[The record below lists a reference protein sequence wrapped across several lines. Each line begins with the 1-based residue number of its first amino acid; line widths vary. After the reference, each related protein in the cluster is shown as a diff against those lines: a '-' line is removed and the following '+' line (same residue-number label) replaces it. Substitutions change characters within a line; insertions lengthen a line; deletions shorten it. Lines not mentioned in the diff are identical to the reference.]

1 MLAAVASS
9 WELADVGILVLNAAL
24 VLLMVALISQKPR
37 TTQLHECDMY

>member
-9 WELADVGILVLNAAL
+9 WGLADVGILVLNAAL

-37 TTQLHECDMY
+37 TTQLHECAIY